1 MTFKQRFKKW
11 SKKNSYSC
19 GQMVLG
25 WMRLAYG
32 WGKRDE
38 RGRVCV
44 WTPDKDDS
52 TVHTTACGR
61 YTCISV
67 YKHCPYCG
75 GKIKEA
81 K

>member
-11 SKKNSYSC
+11 DRLYHIPLSSIATT
-19 GQMVLG
+19 

-38 RGRVCV
+38 RNRECRCETGTILRSGSIFV
-44 WTPDKDDS
+44 
-52 TVHTTACGR
+52 
-61 YTCISV
+61 
-67 YKHCPYCG
+67 PYCYMCG